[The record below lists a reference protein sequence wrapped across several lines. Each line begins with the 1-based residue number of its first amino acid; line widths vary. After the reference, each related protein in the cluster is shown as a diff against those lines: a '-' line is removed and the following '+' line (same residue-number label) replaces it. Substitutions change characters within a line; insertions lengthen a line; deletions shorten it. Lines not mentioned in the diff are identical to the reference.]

1 MVRTIVQVAH
11 ELFEAEVAAQ
21 SGQNESA
28 LEHAA
33 AAAKTG
39 EPLDILDPA
48 MLSGSPRL
56 ALGDMQLRL
65 GRWQQAE
72 ATFRQDLAMHPRSG
86 WALRGLIRALDGQ
99 GRQDE
104 VEKLRGEI
112 NLAWSLADANLRERL

>member
-1 MVRTIVQVAH
+1 VRNIVQVAH
-11 ELFEAEVAAQ
+11 ESLEAEVAGQ
-21 SGQNESA
+21 SGESESA
-28 LEHAA
+28 LKHAA

-39 EPLDILDPA
+39 EPLDLLDPA

-86 WALRGLIRALDGQ
+86 WALRGLIRALHGQ
-99 GRQDE
+99 GRHDV

-112 NLAWSLADANLRERL
+112 NLAWSLADAKLRERL